1 MQLNPYLLF
10 NGNCAAAFR
19 FYEKCL
25 GGKIVMMMTHAES
38 PVANQ
43 VAPEWRDKIIHA
55 RMTVGGKELMGS
67 DAPPGRQEEMKG
79 FSLSLSV
86 DTPADAEQIF
96 NELAANGTVR
106 MPLEKTF
113 FAARFGMLVDQFG
126 TPWMI
131 TCDGAAQ

>member
-86 DTPADAEQIF
+86 DAPADAERIF
-96 NELAANGTVR
+96 NALAANGMVR

-131 TCDGAAQ
+131 TCEGAEQ